1 FFCLNNFSLMTLH
14 VNILIN
20 TCFYFPGPKII
31 KVKEGDDVTLPCSLW
46 NKDIRSTQ
54 FIWQKMSQNDESQM
68 EVFLYD
74 KGELPD
80 QSEQFKG
87 RVSHC
92 PSGLKHGDAS
102 ITIRNITRA
111 DGGVY
116 RCSIPLIRKHKK
128 FHIKL
133 VVGEPRLLVGDPKL
147 IKVEEGRDVTL
158 PCSLWTKE
166 DLRSTQFIWENTDS
180 GQEVFLYDKGDLYS
194 DERPG
199 QSEKFKGRVSHF
211 PDELEQGNASI
222 IIRNTTRADS
232 GEYRFKV
239 LILCFFPFLYCVIY
253 LFVHVIGLQS
263 EKAQS
268 PPQRDCN
275 RKHCSQTA
283 PNSSIVVQPLLQG
296 RTCVTL

>member
-1 FFCLNNFSLMTLH
+1 
-14 VNILIN
+14 
-20 TCFYFPGPKII
+20 
-31 KVKEGDDVTLPCSLW
+31 
-46 NKDIRSTQ
+46 
-54 FIWQKMSQNDESQM
+54 MSQNDESQM

-133 VVGEPRLLVGDPKL
+133 VVEPKVIR
-147 IKVEEGRDVTL
+147 VEEGSDVIL

-166 DLRSTQFIWENTDS
+166 DLRLTQFVWRKTDD
-180 GQEVFLYDKGDLYS
+180 GQEVFLYDKGHLYS

-211 PDELEQGNASI
+211 PDKLEQGDASI
-222 IIRNTTRADS
+222 IIRNMTGADS
-232 GEYRFKV
+232 GEYRC
-239 LILCFFPFLYCVIY
+239 II
-253 LFVHVIGLQS
+253 
-263 EKAQS
+263 
-268 PPQRDCN
+268 
-275 RKHCSQTA
+275 
-283 PNSSIVVQPLLQG
+283 PLNQKPEMFYIKLDVG
-296 RTCVTL
+296 STPESDELHPLMIE